1 MKFNNRFSAP
11 PELLSEYRAPEMRLI
26 DTGKEI
32 VSMPEEKDR
41 YQQIPSSAY
50 ALEQQLKDGVVLESC
65 PSYIRLEKMYG
76 SDVAMRTVSKLQNMV
91 ENERVRLA
99 NEEFRKRV
107 FSPAVSP
114 AAAPAAAPVE

>member
-11 PELLSEYRAPEMRLI
+11 PESLQEYRVPEMRLV
-26 DTGKEI
+26 DTGKEV

-41 YQQIPSSAY
+41 YQQIPASAY
-50 ALEQQLKDGVVLESC
+50 DLERQLKDGVALESC

-107 FSPAVSP
+107 FTP
-114 AAAPAAAPVE
+114 AAPAPAPAAVE